1 MYGKCLV
8 NEKESYYSCSGSTA
22 PAPPTH
28 PGFLSYSSPL
38 PLSFLF
44 FSSYSLLSFL
54 PLPPPLLLSPFLSV
68 ALAAAASG
76 FCRHA
81 ANQTPSASL
90 DRPASGHITGV
101 PVPQRPENQDI
112 LPRIRRKVAS
122 GRGDWDSRGAQCGG
136 RRCSARED
144 RIGPGP
150 GGIGSGNDR
159 MRCRACAQTHDSD
172 NLCHPSAVGMVA
184 REDSAQH

>member
-8 NEKESYYSCSGSTA
+8 NEKESYYSCSGSGD
-22 PAPPTH
+22 PAPPTTS
-28 PGFLSYSSPL
+28 FLSFSSPLFFSPSVLPPSPYSSP
-38 PLSFLF
+38 PLAL
-44 FSSYSLLSFL
+44 SLRG
-54 PLPPPLLLSPFLSV
+54 
-68 ALAAAASG
+68 LATAASG
-76 FCRHA
+76 LFRHA
-81 ANQTPSASL
+81 TNQTPSASL
-90 DRPASGHITGV
+90 DRPASGHITGM

-150 GGIGSGNDR
+150 GGIGTGNDR
-159 MRCRACAQTHDSD
+159 MRCRACAKTTIVIIYVIQVRWE
-172 NLCHPSAVGMVA
+172 C
-184 REDSAQH
+184 